1 LKVVRFRRGIGI
13 FLPVAVLAFF
23 ATSSPTYALPNEVEL
38 TAEQPFVDVPV
49 YFSQETNLRVELNTN
64 VSCDVWVQGGYLDPF
79 ISVFNSLGQIV
90 AQDDDGNFNSDSN
103 CLASLINVSVP
114 AGEYVVRLRG
124 CCSGLY
130 GTGYVVWG
138 SDVVSET
145 TTTTTTLPFSPYG
158 LEYWTF
164 QSSGSSPSEPLD
176 KSTAI
181 TSGVVDA
188 ISYDW
193 GSGQILDSGLS
204 DGVIV
209 WFEGFI
215 QPPDPG
221 IYDFYLCSDDGMRLY
236 LNGLLVLDEWF
247 DRGSSCGQPY
257 SADFADGEAKTLKVS
272 WYENGGGAS
281 AHLRYM
287 SNGLVDVPT
296 SWYSYGEQPETTTTT
311 SVPETTTS
319 VPETTTSVPETTTS
333 VPETTTTIPETTT
346 TIPETTT
353 TVPETTTTI
362 PETTTTIPET
372 TTTTVPETTTTT
384 TQVVTPPQ
392 TTIDDTPSFIQPS
405 PVTTTPQTTTT
416 TVLETTTTTVPEITT
431 TVPETTTTVPETTTT
446 VLATT
451 TTTTTTTTV
460 PETTTT
466 QTTAVT
472 ETTEN
477 VGNSATTAPETTLP
491 QNETEK
497 IIEQIANLETEQ
509 ITELIKNIE
518 FDELDDKEI
527 EKIVEV
533 LNEASPEI
541 KKEFEKEINVFD
553 GKFDSYVAYGSKITV
568 GERRVLIV
576 VTALT
581 MIIPAPVSRKT

>member
-1 LKVVRFRRGIGI
+1 MGI

-23 ATSSPTYALPNEVEL
+23 ATPSSTYALPNEVEL
-38 TAEQPFVDVPV
+38 TAEQPFIDVPV

-79 ISVFNSLGQIV
+79 ISVFNSLGQII
-90 AQDDDGNFNSDSN
+90 AQDDDGNFDSDSN
-103 CLASLINVSVP
+103 CLASLINVSVS

-124 CCSGLY
+124 CCGGLY

-138 SDVVSET
+138 SEVVTE
-145 TTTTTTLPFSPYG
+145 TTTTTTLPLSPYG

-164 QSSGSSPSEPLD
+164 QSSGSSPAEPSD

-181 TSGVVDA
+181 TSGIVDA
-188 ISYDW
+188 INYNW

-215 QPPDPG
+215 QPPDAG
-221 IYDFYLCSDDGMRLY
+221 VYDFYLCSDDGMRLY
-236 LNGLLVLDEWF
+236 LDGLLVLDEWF
-247 DRGSSCGQPY
+247 DRGQSCGQPY
-257 SADFADGEAKTLKVS
+257 SADFTDGEAKTLKVS

-281 AHLRYM
+281 AYLRYM
-287 SNGLVDVPT
+287 SNGLVDVPA
-296 SWYSYGEQPETTTTT
+296 SWYSYGEQ
-311 SVPETTTS
+311 
-319 VPETTTSVPETTTS
+319 
-333 VPETTTTIPETTT
+333 
-346 TIPETTT
+346 
-353 TVPETTTTI
+353 
-362 PETTTTIPET
+362 PET

-384 TQVVTPPQ
+384 T
-392 TTIDDTPSFIQPS
+392 
-405 PVTTTPQTTTT
+405 
-416 TVLETTTTTVPEITT
+416 VPE
-431 TVPETTTTVPETTTT
+431 
-446 VLATT
+446 
-451 TTTTTTTTV
+451 TTTTTTV

-466 QTTAVT
+466 TTEVVTPPQTTINDTPSFIEPSPVPTTPQTTTTTVPETTTTTTVPETTTTTTVPETTTTTTTTTTTVLETTTTQRTAVT

-477 VGNSATTAPETTLP
+477 VGNSATTVPETTLP
-491 QNETEK
+491 QTETEK

-509 ITELIKNIE
+509 IIELIKNIE
-518 FDELDDKEI
+518 FSELDDEEI

-541 KKEFEKEINVFD
+541 KKEFEKEINVFG
-553 GKFDSYVAYGSKITV
+553 GKFDSYVAHGSKITV

-581 MIIPAPVSRKT
+581 MIIPAPLSRKM